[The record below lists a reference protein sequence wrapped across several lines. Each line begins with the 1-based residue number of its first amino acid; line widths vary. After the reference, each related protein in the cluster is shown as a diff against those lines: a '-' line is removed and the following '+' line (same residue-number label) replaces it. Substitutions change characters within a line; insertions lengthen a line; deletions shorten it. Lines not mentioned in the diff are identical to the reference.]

1 MNTYMYT
8 LKQYQGYS
16 IFVPL
21 IRVMFD
27 ATGDLRS
34 SCVHKRS
41 ISSDKI
47 NIYDLIMK
55 AEYLFLL
62 FYTIVTHSNSPFLR
76 FTCTPPTH

>member
-34 SCVHKRS
+34 SCVHNARS

-47 NIYDLIMK
+47 NIYESRIFIFT
-55 AEYLFLL
+55 FLYNCYS
-62 FYTIVTHSNSPFLR
+62 F
-76 FTCTPPTH
+76 

>member
-27 ATGDLRS
+27 ATGIFDLRV
-34 SCVHKRS
+34 CTMRQYFFGQ
-41 ISSDKI
+41 DK
-47 NIYDLIMK
+47 YFKIMK